1 MLGKRQPR
9 YAYNLNPSL
18 AEQFAILA
26 APRVSITAN
35 SKFATEPYRLGRD
48 ALFNE
53 VAKAIGGNAMGVRGN
68 KMTDEEHLNA
78 R

>member
-53 VAKAIGGNAMGVRGN
+53 VAKAIGGNAMVFEGLR
-68 KMTDEEHLNA
+68 
-78 R
+78 